1 MIEALRSL
9 FPAVAL
15 ESVESIDQQTI
26 RVPAA
31 NLVEI
36 CRALHDRPELGFV
49 LLADITAVDWWPREP
64 RYDVVYHLSSL
75 TQRLRVKVS
84 IDGNAP
90 RLPTVQSV
98 WPAAGWLERETWD
111 MFGIVFEEH
120 GDLRRLL
127 MPDEW
132 EGHPLRK
139 DFPVQIRLRPR
150 AEEPLQVTEEEFR
163 ANLAQRQSRSRGRAR
178 EARSVMADE
187 RVALVE
193 AMLRDAARLHD
204 RLAVEAG
211 ASVIAAADAMLDA
224 FGRGAKVLIFGNGGS
239 AADAQHFACEL
250 VGRFLRN
257 RRALPAIALTPDTT
271 TLTAIAND
279 YGFDQVFVRQLE
291 ALGRQGDVAVAIS
304 TSGASA
310 NVLAGLQYA
319 RSRGLKTVA
328 FTGGSGGPVGAAAD
342 VHVNVPHD
350 VTPRVQELH
359 RTLIHAVCDVIE
371 QQIDRHG

>member
-1 MIEALRSL
+1 MG
-9 FPAVAL
+9 
-15 ESVESIDQQTI
+15 D
-26 RVPAA
+26 
-31 NLVEI
+31 
-36 CRALHDRPELGFV
+36 DR
-49 LLADITAVDWWPREP
+49 
-64 RYDVVYHLSSL
+64 
-75 TQRLRVKVS
+75 
-84 IDGNAP
+84 
-90 RLPTVQSV
+90 
-98 WPAAGWLERETWD
+98 
-111 MFGIVFEEH
+111 M
-120 GDLRRLL
+120 
-127 MPDEW
+127 
-132 EGHPLRK
+132 
-139 DFPVQIRLRPR
+139 
-150 AEEPLQVTEEEFR
+150 
-163 ANLAQRQSRSRGRAR
+163 
-178 EARSVMADE
+178 
-187 RVALVE
+187 ALVE

-211 ASVIAAADAMLDA
+211 ASVIAASDVMLEA

-304 TSGASA
+304 TSGASP

-328 FTGGSGGPVGAAAD
+328 FTGGNGGPVGAAAD

-371 QQIDRHG
+371 QQIVTHG